1 MNSFFVD
8 NLNRIAEGGWLGQKL
23 SQFQTTLTKNMKSQA
38 KRLLRILP
46 CLSNDKFKYPTN
58 DKNSDPGLI

>member
-8 NLNRIAEGGWLGQKL
+8 DLNRIAEGGWLGQKL

-46 CLSNDKFKYPTN
+46 CQMQIILKVKSEE
-58 DKNSDPGLI
+58 S